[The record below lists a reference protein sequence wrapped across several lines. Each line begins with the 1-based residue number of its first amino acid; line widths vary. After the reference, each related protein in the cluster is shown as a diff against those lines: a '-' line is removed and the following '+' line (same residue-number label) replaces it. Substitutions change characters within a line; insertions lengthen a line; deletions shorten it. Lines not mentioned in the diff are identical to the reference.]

1 MAICAVILS
10 LLFWLSDSLIHRFIY
25 SEEAFELIP
34 ADVNELWMRAL
45 VIVLLLG
52 LGFIADNRAKKIYA
66 AEQEKVDIFVATISA
81 TQHVLNNLLNQWQLV
96 FMEMEKSGDVSD
108 ETWVLLERSIKE
120 GREQFDKLCSVQTI
134 NARTIQESVQPK

>member
-45 VIVLLLG
+45 VIVLLLAF
-52 LGFIADNRAKKIYA
+52 GFFADNRANRICA
-66 AEQEKVDIFVATISA
+66 AEQEKVDIFVATIGA
-81 TQHVLNNLLNQWQLV
+81 TQHVLNNLLNEWQLV

-120 GREQFDKLCSVQTI
+120 GKEQFDKLCSVRTI
-134 NARTIQESVQPK
+134 NARTIQESVQPN